1 MNQQTVTLTG
11 YLGND
16 PAIGETEPRTW
27 TRYTTNCCKLRLG
40 DNVQPDDF
48 ALLDGEEDVTAPARE
63 YAVLNLATHQQI
75 AGRRRTTWH
84 RIVVWNADRTEH
96 RAVRLSRKGDQVR
109 VTGRP
114 SWFKSRDGRKVKQI
128 QLDRLEILRSKPRF
142 IVP

>member
-1 MNQQTVTLTG
+1 MNQTVTLTG

-16 PAIGETEPRTW
+16 PVIGETEPRTW
-27 TRYTTNCCKLRLG
+27 TRSTTNCCKLQLG
-40 DNVQPDDF
+40 DTVQPDDF

-63 YAVLNLATHQQI
+63 YALLNLATHQQI

-84 RIVVWNADRTEH
+84 RIVAWNVDRTEH

-109 VTGRP
+109 VTGRRT
-114 SWFKSRDGRKVKQI
+114 WFKTRHGRTVQQI
-128 QLDRLEILRSKPRF
+128 QLERLEIVRNKSRF